1 LALGIL
7 AAAPIILYV
16 YDVQNERSIFQNRRF
31 GELLGH
37 PAKEHTVSEWQ
48 LFIHSDDAARFPEYR
63 KKLRAIAPDETLQ
76 WNFRMRA
83 ASGEWRWFM
92 TKDALMSS
100 DAGGKPLLI
109 VGSAT
114 DVTQQKRAEELKDL
128 MAGEMRHRAKNLA
141 AVVDAIARQSRP
153 KNNPVAAA
161 HMDTFLGRLMTLL
174 NTGDVVLASA
184 ARTADLA
191 AVLGL
196 ALHPFMSDEGPR
208 RVIVSGPPVDLSEH
222 TAGGLALAAHELA
235 TNAVKYGA
243 LSVPEGKVALSWT
256 VTRNGD
262 AKKVVL
268 DWRETGGPSVTPPEK
283 PGFGTRVVKQSVAH
297 EASSQVTLDYKPAG
311 LHCRFEFEPGRA

>member
-1 LALGIL
+1 MS
-7 AAAPIILYV
+7 AAPIILYV

-37 PAKEHTVSEWQ
+37 PAGDNALSEWQ
-48 LFIHSDDAARFPEYR
+48 LLIHTDDAARFPEHR
-63 KKLRAIAPDETLQ
+63 NKLKSIAPGETLQ

-83 ASGEWRWFM
+83 ANGEWRWFM
-92 TKDALMSS
+92 TKDALMRS
-100 DAGGKPLLI
+100 DASGKPLLI
-109 VGSAT
+109 IGSAA
-114 DVTQQKRAEELKDL
+114 DITQQKRAEELKDL

-141 AVVDAIARQSRP
+141 AVVEAIARQSRP

-184 ARTADLA
+184 ARMADLA

-196 ALHPFMSDEGPR
+196 ALQPFMSEEGPR
-208 RVIVSGPPVDLSEH
+208 RIIISGPPVDLSEH

-243 LSVPEGKVALSWT
+243 LSVPEGKVLLSWS

-268 DWRETGGPSVTPPEK
+268 EWRETGGPAVSAPEK

-297 EASSQVTLDYKPAG
+297 EPASQVTLDYKPEG
-311 LHCRFEFEPGRA
+311 LLCRFEFEIGRN